1 MFTKNWAQPL
11 LENEIKRADFIGYL
25 LAILSKY
32 AKVTMYNCSDSFYRG
47 FLKNK
52 KRPGTTFQVIFY
64 AEFFDKLFSFVKIHK
79 PAKFRYQ
86 IVFTCQLRVFVFPD
100 TRPSICICRPWPPVC
115 IYQLWLPIYN
125 YPPRP
130 KTLLPVRGLSL
141 HIPTLSS
148 QFVFVFTALAYD
160 LYYQS
165 GAWICI
171 YLIIGSSSSSGSSNS
186 SSNFVGINSTNICM
200 TILVN

>member
-148 QFVFVFTALAYD
+148 QFVFIFTALAT
-160 LYYQS
+160 
-165 GAWICI
+165 ICI
-171 YLIIGSSSSSGSSNS
+171 TGPGPEYAFTLL
-186 SSNFVGINSTNICM
+186 
-200 TILVN
+200 LVVVVAVVVVIVVVISLE